1 MRPCS
6 NAGSIDPGA
15 GRGKRRPPPANV
27 SSFDFDHWSELA
39 RRDPQ
44 AFFRCRE
51 RAIAAYIDAH
61 PGSRERL
68 AALQARIDELRA
80 VAGTPAQALR
90 GIFALLDEQLRAL
103 AREARE
109 LARENAH
116 LRTAAAARA
125 SGAAGAGRAAPET
138 APPAAPKRVRRP
150 PPHE

>member
-1 MRPCS
+1 
-6 NAGSIDPGA
+6 
-15 GRGKRRPPPANV
+15 V